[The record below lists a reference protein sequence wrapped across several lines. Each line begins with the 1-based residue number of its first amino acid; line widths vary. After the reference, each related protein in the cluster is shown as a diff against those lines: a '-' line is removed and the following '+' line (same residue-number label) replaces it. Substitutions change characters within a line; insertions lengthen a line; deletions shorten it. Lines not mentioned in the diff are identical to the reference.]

1 MRKDYTIFVEGE
13 ADEHFIRQLIE
24 FIWKGNTQITP
35 DSIVPTNGYSNL
47 MSMDRQQTYLNT
59 MQRTSDDGGINLII
73 FDADDDCSARRKEI
87 LEWGKK
93 NNARF
98 ELFLLPDNS
107 GPGALEDL
115 LERIIYPDN
124 APIMDCWEAY
134 EESLRNIQ
142 LPWRNGKPLT
152 TPAKKTKIYA
162 YLEALVGPSNSQKEK
177 IKEKNRDYQNPY
189 HWNLHAAT
197 LLSLITF
204 LKTHLD

>member
-107 GPGALEDL
+107 SPGALEDL

-124 APIMDCWEAY
+124 APIMLGGIRRVFEKHTAPMEKWEATHY
-134 EESLRNIQ
+134 SC
-142 LPWRNGKPLT
+142 
-152 TPAKKTKIYA
+152 
-162 YLEALVGPSNSQKEK
+162 KENQD
-177 IKEKNRDYQNPY
+177 IR
-189 HWNLHAAT
+189 
-197 LLSLITF
+197 LLGGSGGS
-204 LKTHLD
+204 K